1 MNFIALTRQVSPQIG
16 HCELTHLQRQPINY
30 TLACEQ
36 HRAYEQTIQ
45 ALGHQ
50 VISLPPESDFPDS
63 VFVEDTAFVLD
74 EFAVMLRPGAESRLG
89 EVPSIA
95 RALHPYRHLYYLQD
109 PATIDGGD
117 ILLVGQHVYIGLS
130 SRSNR
135 EAVRQISEILEP
147 RGYKV
152 TSVEV
157 HGCLHLKSAVTLASE
172 DTLLLNPAWIDM
184 RIFADYSIIEIDPQE
199 PHAANALMV
208 GESVIYPAGFQVTAG
223 RMRRLGLEVIELD
236 VSELMKAEGAVTCCS
251 LLIST

>member
-1 MNFIALTRQVSPQIG
+1 MNFIALTRQVSTQIE

-95 RALHPYRHLYYLQD
+95 RALHPYRQLYYLQD
-109 PATIDGGD
+109 PATVDGGD
-117 ILLVGQHVYIGLS
+117 ILLVGKHVYIGYS

-152 TSVEV
+152 TPVEV
-157 HGCLHLKSAVTLASE
+157 RGCLHLKSAVTLALE

-184 RIFADYSIIEIDPQE
+184 RIFSDYSIIEIDPQE

-208 GESVIYPAGFQVTAG
+208 GECVIYPAGFQVTAG

>member
-1 MNFIALTRQVSPQIG
+1 MNFIALTRQVSPQIE
-16 HCELTHLQRQPINY
+16 HCELSHLQRQPINCA
-30 TLACEQ
+30 LASEQ
-36 HRAYEQTIQ
+36 HRAYEQSIQ

-63 VFVEDTAFVLD
+63 VFVEDTALVLD

-95 RALHPYRHLYYLQD
+95 RALHPYRQLYYLQD

-147 RGYKV
+147 RGYMV
-152 TSVEV
+152 IPTEV
-157 HGCLHLKSAVTLASE
+157 NGCLHLKSAVTLVAE
-172 DTLLLNPAWIDM
+172 NTLLLNPGWIDTLV
-184 RIFADYSIIEIDPQE
+184 FADYSIIEVDPTE
-199 PHAANALMV
+199 LHAANALLIS
-208 GESVIYPAGFQVTAG
+208 EKVIYPAAFPSTAG
-223 RMRRLGLEVIELD
+223 RMRRHGLEVITLD

-251 LLIST
+251 LLLGT

>member
-30 TLACEQ
+30 PLACEQ
-36 HRAYEQTIQ
+36 HRAYEQSIQ

-63 VFVEDTAFVLD
+63 VFVEDTALILD

-157 HGCLHLKSAVTLASE
+157 HGCLHLKSAVTLVAA
-172 DTLLLNPAWIDM
+172 DTLLLNPAWVDM

-208 GESVIYPAGFQVTAG
+208 GESVIYPAGLQVTAG